1 MLSAKKL
8 ESEKNIKITVVNISS
23 LPYDEES
30 FKKILKEHKKILVVE
45 DHFNIG
51 GIYDEII
58 KSLYKNKFLADIK
71 HISVHDYA
79 QAADP
84 NELYKSYKM
93 DEISIFNTICEWK

>member
-1 MLSAKKL
+1 M
-8 ESEKNIKITVVNISS
+8 KNIFHKSCFSKICCF
-23 LPYDEES
+23 EES

-84 NELYKSYKM
+84 KELYKSYK
-93 DEISIFNTICEWK
+93 TL